1 MMIPREVLNGV
12 VRFAAMRRKET
23 GGYGAT
29 PLLPATIEDTFYA
42 LSIFEM
48 ARFQEGHAQVFVPP
62 WLDTPL
68 RNYLD
73 SQLRDPPVS
82 GKLIYRLLT
91 GCRIAGV
98 PFEREYLAGLLQGL
112 AGDDLFLERAYYLY
126 RTALE
131 LAGDGIMAAGIRK
144 KVLAGITALRWKTAR
159 EARMWAFLGQGT
171 QLLSD
176 ARERITA
183 WLQTCQNC
191 DGGFGFMPG
200 TTSFIENSHTCL
212 SGLAILGQASDDP
225 GGAGAFIISCRT
237 GSGGFSRMQGAAPF
251 LDATWHGL
259 KALWV
264 L

>member
-1 MMIPREVLNGV
+1 MVPNDVLDGV
-12 VRFAAMRRKET
+12 VRFTAARRKET

-48 ARFQEGHAQVFVPP
+48 ARSQGHAQSFISP
-62 WLDTPL
+62 WQDISLK
-68 RNYLD
+68 NYLED
-73 SQLRDPPVS
+73 QLEDPPIS

-98 PFEREYLAGLLQGL
+98 TSNKKYLADLLQGL
-112 AGDDLFLERAYYLY
+112 VGDDLFLERAYYLC
-126 RTALE
+126 RAARE
-131 LAGDGIMAAGIRK
+131 LIGDEDMAAGIHK
-144 KVLAGITALRWKTAR
+144 KVFANVKVMSWKTAR
-159 EARMWAFLGQGT
+159 EAKMWAFLGQGT
-171 QLLSD
+171 QFLSE
-176 ARERITA
+176 AREKITA
-183 WLQTCQNC
+183 WLQNCQNC

-200 TTSFIENSHTCL
+200 TTSFIENSHACL
-212 SGLAILGQASDDP
+212 RGLALLGKAPNDP
-225 GGAGAFIISCRT
+225 AGARAFIISCRT

-259 KALWV
+259 KALRA